1 VASSRNPRSRS
12 VSSGAALPIPE
23 GRWQGRRR
31 NPATARAILTAT
43 LALLD
48 NRAVGYRGL
57 TMRAVAERA
66 GVSTATLYRW
76 WPSRNHLVLDA
87 YRSRSARDISAHVT
101 GDLRADLVA
110 HLGHLAFM
118 LNSPPEARTLAEI
131 IVAAADDP
139 AFGTLF
145 RDTLLRERRQA
156 VLDVLAAGVERGE
169 VPRTS
174 DLGVAVDV
182 AFGALH
188 HRLLLTGDPI
198 DGPFVTALADI
209 VISGI
214 TSG

>member
-1 VASSRNPRSRS
+1 
-12 VSSGAALPIPE
+12 
-23 GRWQGRRR
+23 
-31 NPATARAILTAT
+31 
-43 LALLD
+43 
-48 NRAVGYRGL
+48 
-57 TMRAVAERA
+57 MRAVAERA